1 MARQLKKVKF
11 EYSENKKQR
20 RIERKYNNLIGQALI
35 DYKDKTMGELWEY
48 LDKLKADME
57 QEFIDAGVISE
68 NK

>member
-11 EYSENKKQR
+11 EFSENKKQR
-20 RIERKYNNLIGQALI
+20 RIERKYNNLIEQALI

-68 NK
+68 DK

>member
-1 MARQLKKVKF
+1 VAKSQKVKF

-20 RIERKYNNLIGQALI
+20 RIELKYNNLIGQALI

>member
-1 MARQLKKVKF
+1 MAKSQKVKF

-35 DYKDKTMGELWEY
+35 DYKDKTMGELWEH

-68 NK
+68 DK

>member
-1 MARQLKKVKF
+1 MAKSQKVKF

-20 RIERKYNNLIGQALI
+20 RIERKYNNLIEQALI

>member
-1 MARQLKKVKF
+1 MAKSQKVKF

-20 RIERKYNNLIGQALI
+20 RIERKYNNLIEQALI

-68 NK
+68 DK

>member
-1 MARQLKKVKF
+1 MVKSQKVKF

-20 RIERKYNNLIGQALI
+20 RIERKYNNLIEQALI

-68 NK
+68 DK

>member
-1 MARQLKKVKF
+1 MAKSQKVKF

-68 NK
+68 DK

>member
-1 MARQLKKVKF
+1 MAKSQKVKF
-11 EYSENKKQR
+11 EFSENKKQR

-35 DYKDKTMGELWEY
+35 DYANKSMGELWEY

-68 NK
+68 DK